1 MTKKIFYSFY
11 ILAIIVGIVFVS
23 AELLGIALPL
33 INMASTG
40 AVALGSLIILWLFM
54 LSALAMYVTVKFIKK
69 HILN

>member
-1 MTKKIFYSFY
+1 MTKKIFYSLY
-11 ILAIIVGIVFVS
+11 ILTVVVGIVFVS

-54 LSALAMYVTVKFIKK
+54 LSALTVYAIVRFIKK
-69 HILN
+69 YILN

>member
-1 MTKKIFYSFY
+1 MTKKIFYSLY
-11 ILAIIVGIVFVS
+11 TLAMIVGIVFVS

-54 LSALAMYVTVKFIKK
+54 LSALTVYAIVRFIKK
-69 HILN
+69 YILN